1 MRDPHPSG
9 GVAIM
14 GCLNS
19 LHEQFFLSLFYGLT
33 LGSIYA
39 LFALGYSMVYGVLG
53 LINFAHSEVFMIG
66 TFAALGVTLLTR
78 NAPGLVVGLILAG
91 AAVTAIAASGTAA
104 GALELVAYRPLR
116 VRAAPRHAAM
126 ISGLGASI
134 FLQEL
139 FALKFGRNILA
150 FPEIW
155 SARPLVTLG
164 TAMVTNKMVLIFAAT
179 VLMFG
184 AVDYF
189 VTKTRLGR
197 GIRAVA
203 QEPRAAIL
211 MGVDTTTVVLVT
223 FLIGGLCAGLGGF
236 LYDIYYSQTVYYVG
250 FVLGIKA
257 FAAAVLGGVGNMR
270 GAVAG
275 GILLGL
281 IENFGVVCIP
291 SQFKDVI
298 AFGILVLVLLF
309 RPSGILGE
317 RLPAK

>member
-1 MRDPHPSG
+1 M
-9 GVAIM
+9 A
-14 GCLNS
+14 CLSS
-19 LHEQFFLSLFYGLT
+19 LHAQFFLSLVYGLT

-66 TFAALGVTLLTR
+66 TFAALGVTVLT
-78 NAPGLVVGLILAG
+78 AHVPGTVAGLVLGVSAL
-91 AAVTAIAASGTAA
+91 TAIIASGATA

-116 VRAAPRHAAM
+116 FRSAPRHAAM

-134 FLQEL
+134 FLQEV

-155 SARPLVTLG
+155 PATPLATLG
-164 TAMVTNKMVLIFAAT
+164 PAMLTNKMVLIFVAT
-179 VLMFG
+179 VIMLG

-189 VTKTRLGR
+189 VTKTRFGR

-250 FVLGIKA
+250 FVPGIKA
-257 FAAAVLGGVGNMR
+257 FADAVLGGVGNMR
-270 GAVAG
+270 GAVLG
-275 GILLGL
+275 GIVLGL
-281 IENFGVVCIP
+281 IENFGVVCIH

-298 AFGILVLVLLF
+298 AFSILVLVLLF

>member
-1 MRDPHPSG
+1 M
-9 GVAIM
+9 A
-14 GCLNS
+14 CLSS
-19 LHEQFFLSLFYGLT
+19 LHAQFFLSLVYGLT

-66 TFAALGVTLLTR
+66 TFAALGVTLLTAH
-78 NAPGLVVGLILAG
+78 APATVTGLILGVSAL
-91 AAVTAIAASGTAA
+91 TAIVASGATA

-116 VRAAPRHAAM
+116 FRSAPRHAAM

-134 FLQEL
+134 FLQEV

-155 SARPLVTLG
+155 PATPLATLG
-164 TAMVTNKMVLIFAAT
+164 PAMLTNKMVLIFVAT
-179 VLMFG
+179 VIMLG

-189 VTKTRLGR
+189 VTKTRFGR

-250 FVLGIKA
+250 FVPGIKA

-270 GAVAG
+270 GAVLG
-275 GILLGL
+275 GIVLGL

-298 AFGILVLVLLF
+298 AFSILVLVLLF